1 MLAIHSVLRPLVSP
15 MLAPKHAKL
24 LSFAL
29 MLAILPLLALYALL
43 MKIST
48 PSITGGMEPTVTT
61 VAYFALTCIFG
72 TLIIVC
78 WNFSRQLARE
88 SKGQYQTP

>member
-1 MLAIHSVLRPLVSP
+1 

-24 LSFAL
+24 LSLAL
-29 MLAILPLLALYALL
+29 AAAILPLLALYALL

-48 PSITGGMEPTVTT
+48 PSVDGGMEPTVTMLC
-61 VAYFALTCIFG
+61 YFAWTIIFG
-72 TLIIVC
+72 ALIIVC
-78 WNFSRQLARE
+78 WDFSRQLARE